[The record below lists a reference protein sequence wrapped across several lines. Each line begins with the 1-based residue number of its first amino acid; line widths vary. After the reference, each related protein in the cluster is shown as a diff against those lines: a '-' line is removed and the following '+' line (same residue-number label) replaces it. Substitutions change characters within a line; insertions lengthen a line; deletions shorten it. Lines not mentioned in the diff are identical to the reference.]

1 MKKNFIKALVV
12 ASMLALMCTAC
23 ANTGK
28 ETEKTGNSTN
38 ATQATEVNKPD
49 QATEATIQPPT
60 EEVTEPT
67 TEADESEEEK
77 KIVTALHNEVWGH
90 SEDVDYEL
98 SDRDYDIMN
107 DVDKLSDRYLGAIT
121 SEEDAVEKGQSAL
134 IELYG
139 RTESDYE
146 YVAEYKEEYGV
157 WVVKS
162 VFPPGRTDENG
173 ISYGYVGT
181 KPYIV
186 IRESDGKALGT
197 FSG

>member
-1 MKKNFIKALVV
+1 MKRNFIKAFVIV
-12 ASMLALMCTAC
+12 SMLALLCTAC
-23 ANTGK
+23 ADSNK
-28 ETEKTGNSTN
+28 EAPDNSTN
-38 ATQATEVNKPD
+38 ATQATQVSDFTES
-49 QATEATIQPPT
+49 TEATTQPPT
-60 EEVTEPT
+60 EEVTEAT
-67 TEADESEEEK
+67 TEADESAEL
-77 KIVTALHNEVWGH
+77 KIVEELYSHVWAH
-90 SEDVDYEL
+90 SGVAV
-98 SDRDYDIMN
+98 YDNSMN
-107 DVDKLSDRYLGAIT
+107 DVDKLSDKYLGAIS
-121 SEEDAVEKGQSAL
+121 SEEDAVEKGQAAL

-139 RTESDYE
+139 RKESDYE

-173 ISYGYVGT
+173 VSYGYVGT